1 MKYTV
6 VWKRFAEA
14 QLAAIWNN
22 SDDRSAVT
30 AAANAIDQ
38 TLKVDPILRGET
50 EFRTIRTLIER
61 PLLVRYVVIDDD
73 RIVRILTVQLMSADD
88 PRD

>member
-1 MKYTV
+1 MRYTV

-14 QLAAIWNN
+14 QLADIWNN

-38 TLKVDPILRGET
+38 TLKIDPVLRGEIDSGAVRV
-50 EFRTIRTLIER
+50 FIQR
-61 PLLVRYVVIDDD
+61 PLLVRYLVIEGD

-88 PRD
+88 PRE